1 MSGRYHLNKIQIGVI
16 MLTAEAIAF
25 VVIQTS
31 NQQISVPMLAVRLLF
46 NISNRYFLCDVFFNE
61 TIIF

>member
-31 NQQISVPMLAVRLLF
+31 DQQTSVPMLAVRLLF

-61 TIIF
+61 TIIL